1 MNFDVP
7 ALRSWCMKRPRPDGV
22 RLGFSDGTDKY
33 LPRTNEQ
40 SWQEIAE
47 TIAALGPSLI
57 ECVKADGTVIRAKQ
71 ADDMGRE
78 DRARD
83 NGRVPLPTALH
94 SDPET
99 ARLCYTADLL
109 HRAYQHATD
118 VAFDKV
124 LAAYDTS
131 FARLVDLVEKIG
143 ERSDAIERRLERTE
157 TAYRREVNERLEDA
171 LERAQ
176 EGDNGGL
183 VETLQNFVG
192 GIQMGKAAAA
202 APTNGKAKA

>member
-1 MNFDVP
+1 MNFDV
-7 ALRSWCMKRPRPDGV
+7 AGLRSWCMKRPRPDGV
-22 RLGFSDGTDKY
+22 RLSFSDGTDKY

-47 TIAALGPSLI
+47 TIAALEPTLI
-57 ECVKADGTVIRAKQ
+57 ECVKTDGTVIRATKS
-71 ADDMGRE
+71 DEMGKE

-124 LAAYDTS
+124 TAAYDTG
-131 FARLVDLVEKIG
+131 FARLIDLVEKIG
-143 ERSDAIERRLERTE
+143 ERSDAIERRLERAE
-157 TAYRREVNERLEDA
+157 TAYRREVNERLEEA
-171 LERAQ
+171 LAAAQ
-176 EGDNGGL
+176 EQGQGG
-183 VETLQNFVG
+183 VADFLQNFMG
-192 GIQMGKAAAA
+192 GIAMGNAA
-202 APTNGKAKA
+202 APTNGKVKA